1 MVVRRSVLALALA
14 AIAVLASTASASSTP
29 AACQAAHLKGKQYD
43 SNGAAGTLLVSI
55 TFTNTGAATCS
66 MKGYARLQLMAGA
79 RRPLPT
85 HVSHGGV
92 PLITGKPKLVV
103 LKHGAVATIVIAYS
117 DVVVGNETK
126 CENATEVLVKT
137 PGENT
142 WIGVVAPISACG
154 HGSLRESPVLAGRHK
169 AN

>member
-1 MVVRRSVLALALA
+1 MAVRRKVLVLALAA
-14 AIAVLASTASASSTP
+14 TAVLASTASASGTP
-29 AACQAAHLKGKQYD
+29 KACQASQLKGKQYG
-43 SNGAAGTLLVSI
+43 SNGAAGTILVSI
-55 TFTNTGAATCS
+55 TFTNTGAACS

-85 HVSHGGV
+85 HVYHSGV
-92 PLITGKPKLVV
+92 PLISGKPKLVV
-103 LKHGAVATIVIAYS
+103 LKHGGVATIVIAFS
-117 DVVVGNETK
+117 DVTVGNETK
-126 CENATEVLVKT
+126 CETASEVLVKT

-169 AN
+169 AT

>member
-1 MVVRRSVLALALA
+1 VVVRSRILVLTVAVA
-14 AIAVLASTASASSTP
+14 AVLASTATASGSVK
-29 AACQAAHLKGKQYD
+29 ACQASQLRGHLYG
-43 SNGAAGTLLVSI
+43 SNGAAGTIIISI
-55 TFTNTGAATCS
+55 TLTNKGSTCS

-92 PLITGKPKLVV
+92 PLISGKPKLVV
-103 LKHGAVATIVIAYS
+103 LKHGGAASIVIAYG

-126 CENATEVLVKT
+126 CETASEVLIKT

-142 WIGVVAPISACG
+142 WLGVVAPISACG
-154 HGSLRESPVLAGRHK
+154 HGGLRETPVLAGKHK
-169 AN
+169 AV